1 MRKEEKQFLLESLRA
16 SRDTLIHVVDGV
28 REDLALKSP
37 GPGRWSILE
46 CAEHINLAEDHMF
59 GLLMTGER
67 AVEPVINLGRERLIQ
82 ERGADRSRR
91 FEAPDVAIP
100 AGRFST
106 LQDAVS
112 HFLKS
117 REETIRFVEECSE
130 DLRGLMMDHPV
141 VGRVNGYETLLLMAA
156 HSLRHA
162 GQIEEIRRGQG
173 GL

>member
-1 MRKEEKQFLLESLRA
+1 MHEEEKQSLLNSLHV
-16 SRDTLIHVVDGV
+16 SQDTLIRVLDGV
-28 REDLALKSP
+28 SEDLALRSP
-37 GPGRWSILE
+37 GAGRWSILQ
-46 CAEHINLAEDHMF
+46 CVEHINLAEDHMF
-59 GLLMTGER
+59 ELLMTAER
-67 AVEPVINLGRERLIQ
+67 PAEPVINLGRERLIQ

-106 LQDAVS
+106 LQDAVT

-117 REETIRFVEECSE
+117 REKTIRFVEECSE

-141 VGRVNGYETLLLMAA
+141 VGRVNGYETLLLMTM

-162 GQIEEIRRGQG
+162 RQIEEIKHGNT
-173 GL
+173 